1 MKDFKGARAFLLIP
15 VGIARDQDLLDNSK
29 SILLMGE
36 ILSMLNV
43 TGEFFMSNAELAK
56 RLKTTPRTIKRY
68 LILLE
73 NKGLIKRTNVYA
85 DKEKKVLVGRN
96 ITAGDTLGTYMSLGW
111 GQARHEGG
119 DTDVTRVVTPTSPKY
134 NKLIDQSNRTTN
146 TSSSSKPSSS
156 DNEIKDPFADDSET
170 DDDEEVI
177 TGLIEMFSKEAHV
190 SIPNYQ
196 YNHIKNSLLAM
207 DQSDAIDLMYTVV
220 NKVNQGEVQNPIG
233 YLITSIAS
241 VKDGEQMAPTK
252 PPIEILLPYLREQ
265 IPGCGISD
273 SELNELRRIYP
284 EASFKDVKR
293 VYYEAINKK
302 AMQPISYMV
311 RRLQV
316 LKPTNDPFHLNPQA
330 RYSDKR
336 RIEIGTD
343 WNAKQAK
350 LDQQR
355 ESERQAY
362 DKVHGTG
369 AYDAK
374 QKAITADL
382 KEKFSKLTNK

>member
-1 MKDFKGARAFLLIP
+1 MEEFKGAKAFLMIP

-85 DKEKKVLVGRN
+85 DKEKKVVVGRK

-134 NKLIDQSNRTTN
+134 NKLIDQSNRSSN

-156 DNEIKDPFADDSET
+156 NDEIKDPFAGAGEV

-196 YNHIKNSLLAM
+196 YNHIKTSLLAM
-207 DQSDAIDLMYTVV
+207 DKSEAIDLMYTVV
-220 NKVNQGEVQNPIG
+220 NKVNRGEVQNPIG

-241 VKDGEQMAPTK
+241 VKGGE
-252 PPIEILLPYLREQ
+252 
-265 IPGCGISD
+265 
-273 SELNELRRIYP
+273 
-284 EASFKDVKR
+284 
-293 VYYEAINKK
+293 
-302 AMQPISYMV
+302 
-311 RRLQV
+311 
-316 LKPTNDPFHLNPQA
+316 
-330 RYSDKR
+330 
-336 RIEIGTD
+336 
-343 WNAKQAK
+343 
-350 LDQQR
+350 
-355 ESERQAY
+355 
-362 DKVHGTG
+362 
-369 AYDAK
+369 
-374 QKAITADL
+374 
-382 KEKFSKLTNK
+382 

>member
-1 MKDFKGARAFLLIP
+1 MKDFKGARAFLMIP

-85 DKEKKVLVGRN
+85 DKEKKVVVGRK

-111 GQARHEGG
+111 GQTCHEGG

-134 NKLIDQSNRTTN
+134 NKLIDQSNRTSN

-156 DNEIKDPFADDSET
+156 DDEIKDPFSSAGEV

-196 YNHIKNSLLAM
+196 YNHIKSNLLAM
-207 DQSDAIDLMYTVV
+207 DKSDAIDLMYTVV
-220 NKVNQGEVQNPIG
+220 NKVNRGEVQNPIG

-241 VKDGEQMAPTK
+241 VKGGE
-252 PPIEILLPYLREQ
+252 
-265 IPGCGISD
+265 
-273 SELNELRRIYP
+273 
-284 EASFKDVKR
+284 
-293 VYYEAINKK
+293 
-302 AMQPISYMV
+302 
-311 RRLQV
+311 
-316 LKPTNDPFHLNPQA
+316 
-330 RYSDKR
+330 
-336 RIEIGTD
+336 
-343 WNAKQAK
+343 
-350 LDQQR
+350 
-355 ESERQAY
+355 
-362 DKVHGTG
+362 
-369 AYDAK
+369 
-374 QKAITADL
+374 
-382 KEKFSKLTNK
+382 

>member
-1 MKDFKGARAFLLIP
+1 MDKEFKGARAFLMIP

-85 DKEKKVLVGRN
+85 DKEKKVVVGRK

-111 GQARHEGG
+111 GQTRHEGG

-134 NKLIDQSNRTTN
+134 NKLIDQSNRSSN

-156 DNEIKDPFADDSET
+156 NNEIKDPFADDSEA

-177 TGLIEMFSKEAHV
+177 TGLIKMFSNEAHV

-220 NKVNQGEVQNPIG
+220 NKVSQGEVQNPIG

-241 VKDGEQMAPTK
+241 VNASVKGGE
-252 PPIEILLPYLREQ
+252 
-265 IPGCGISD
+265 
-273 SELNELRRIYP
+273 
-284 EASFKDVKR
+284 
-293 VYYEAINKK
+293 
-302 AMQPISYMV
+302 
-311 RRLQV
+311 
-316 LKPTNDPFHLNPQA
+316 
-330 RYSDKR
+330 
-336 RIEIGTD
+336 
-343 WNAKQAK
+343 
-350 LDQQR
+350 
-355 ESERQAY
+355 
-362 DKVHGTG
+362 
-369 AYDAK
+369 
-374 QKAITADL
+374 
-382 KEKFSKLTNK
+382 

>member
-1 MKDFKGARAFLLIP
+1 MEEFKGAKAFLMIP

-85 DKEKKVLVGRN
+85 DKEKKVVVGRK

-134 NKLIDQSNRTTN
+134 NKLIDQSNRSSN

-156 DNEIKDPFADDSET
+156 NDEIKDPFANDSEA

-196 YNHIKNSLLAM
+196 YNHIKSNLLTM

-241 VKDGEQMAPTK
+241 VKG
-252 PPIEILLPYLREQ
+252 R
-265 IPGCGISD
+265 
-273 SELNELRRIYP
+273 
-284 EASFKDVKR
+284 
-293 VYYEAINKK
+293 
-302 AMQPISYMV
+302 
-311 RRLQV
+311 
-316 LKPTNDPFHLNPQA
+316 
-330 RYSDKR
+330 
-336 RIEIGTD
+336 
-343 WNAKQAK
+343 
-350 LDQQR
+350 
-355 ESERQAY
+355 
-362 DKVHGTG
+362 
-369 AYDAK
+369 
-374 QKAITADL
+374 
-382 KEKFSKLTNK
+382 

>member
-1 MKDFKGARAFLLIP
+1 MEEFKGAKAFLMIP

-85 DKEKKVLVGRN
+85 DKEKKVVVGRK
-96 ITAGDTLGTYMSLGW
+96 ITAGATLGTYMSLGW
-111 GQARHEGG
+111 GQARPEGR

-134 NKLIDQSNRTTN
+134 NKIIDQSNRTSN
-146 TSSSSKPSSS
+146 TSSSKPSSS
-156 DNEIKDPFADDSET
+156 KDELKDPFDGAGEV

-196 YNHIKNSLLAM
+196 YHHIKGNLLAM

-220 NKVNQGEVQNPIG
+220 NKVNRGEVQNPIG

-241 VKDGEQMAPTK
+241 VKGGE
-252 PPIEILLPYLREQ
+252 
-265 IPGCGISD
+265 
-273 SELNELRRIYP
+273 
-284 EASFKDVKR
+284 
-293 VYYEAINKK
+293 
-302 AMQPISYMV
+302 
-311 RRLQV
+311 
-316 LKPTNDPFHLNPQA
+316 
-330 RYSDKR
+330 
-336 RIEIGTD
+336 
-343 WNAKQAK
+343 
-350 LDQQR
+350 
-355 ESERQAY
+355 
-362 DKVHGTG
+362 
-369 AYDAK
+369 
-374 QKAITADL
+374 
-382 KEKFSKLTNK
+382 

>member
-1 MKDFKGARAFLLIP
+1 MEEFKGAKAFLMIP

-85 DKEKKVLVGRN
+85 DKEKKVVVGRK

-134 NKLIDQSNRTTN
+134 NKLIDQSNRSSN

-156 DNEIKDPFADDSET
+156 NDEIKDPFAGAGEV

-196 YNHIKNSLLAM
+196 YNHIKTSLLAM
-207 DQSDAIDLMYTVV
+207 DKSDAIDLMYTVV
-220 NKVNQGEVQNPIG
+220 NKVNRGEVQNPIG

-241 VKDGEQMAPTK
+241 VKGGE
-252 PPIEILLPYLREQ
+252 
-265 IPGCGISD
+265 
-273 SELNELRRIYP
+273 
-284 EASFKDVKR
+284 
-293 VYYEAINKK
+293 
-302 AMQPISYMV
+302 
-311 RRLQV
+311 
-316 LKPTNDPFHLNPQA
+316 
-330 RYSDKR
+330 
-336 RIEIGTD
+336 
-343 WNAKQAK
+343 
-350 LDQQR
+350 
-355 ESERQAY
+355 
-362 DKVHGTG
+362 
-369 AYDAK
+369 
-374 QKAITADL
+374 
-382 KEKFSKLTNK
+382 

>member
-1 MKDFKGARAFLLIP
+1 MEEFKGAKAFLMIP

-85 DKEKKVLVGRN
+85 DKEKKVVVGRK

-119 DTDVTRVVTPTSPKY
+119 DTDVTRVVTPTSLKH

-156 DNEIKDPFADDSET
+156 NDEIKDPFAGAGEV

-196 YNHIKNSLLAM
+196 YNHIKTSLLAM
-207 DQSDAIDLMYTVV
+207 DKSDAIDLMYTVV
-220 NKVNQGEVQNPIG
+220 NKVNRGEVQNPIG

-241 VKDGEQMAPTK
+241 VKGGE
-252 PPIEILLPYLREQ
+252 
-265 IPGCGISD
+265 
-273 SELNELRRIYP
+273 
-284 EASFKDVKR
+284 
-293 VYYEAINKK
+293 
-302 AMQPISYMV
+302 
-311 RRLQV
+311 
-316 LKPTNDPFHLNPQA
+316 
-330 RYSDKR
+330 
-336 RIEIGTD
+336 
-343 WNAKQAK
+343 
-350 LDQQR
+350 
-355 ESERQAY
+355 
-362 DKVHGTG
+362 
-369 AYDAK
+369 
-374 QKAITADL
+374 
-382 KEKFSKLTNK
+382 

>member
-1 MKDFKGARAFLLIP
+1 MEEFKGAKAFLMIP

-85 DKEKKVLVGRN
+85 DKEKKVVVGRK
-96 ITAGDTLGTYMSLGW
+96 ITAGATLGTYMSLGW

-134 NKLIDQSNRTTN
+134 NKIIDRSNRTSN

-156 DNEIKDPFADDSET
+156 NDEIKDPFAGAGEA

-196 YNHIKNSLLAM
+196 YNHIKSNLLAM
-207 DQSDAIDLMYTVV
+207 DQSDAIDLMYTVI
-220 NKVNQGEVQNPIG
+220 NKVNRGEVQNPIG

-241 VKDGEQMAPTK
+241 VKG
-252 PPIEILLPYLREQ
+252 R
-265 IPGCGISD
+265 
-273 SELNELRRIYP
+273 
-284 EASFKDVKR
+284 
-293 VYYEAINKK
+293 
-302 AMQPISYMV
+302 
-311 RRLQV
+311 
-316 LKPTNDPFHLNPQA
+316 
-330 RYSDKR
+330 
-336 RIEIGTD
+336 
-343 WNAKQAK
+343 
-350 LDQQR
+350 
-355 ESERQAY
+355 
-362 DKVHGTG
+362 
-369 AYDAK
+369 
-374 QKAITADL
+374 
-382 KEKFSKLTNK
+382 

>member
-1 MKDFKGARAFLLIP
+1 MEEFKGAKAFLMIP

-85 DKEKKVLVGRN
+85 DKEEKVVVGRK

-111 GQARHEGG
+111 GQARPEGG

-134 NKLIDQSNRTTN
+134 NKIIDQSNRTSN
-146 TSSSSKPSSS
+146 TSSSKPSSS
-156 DNEIKDPFADDSET
+156 KDELKDPFSGAAEV

-196 YNHIKNSLLAM
+196 YNHIKSNLLTM

-220 NKVNQGEVQNPIG
+220 NKVNRGEVQNPIG

-241 VKDGEQMAPTK
+241 VKGGE
-252 PPIEILLPYLREQ
+252 
-265 IPGCGISD
+265 
-273 SELNELRRIYP
+273 
-284 EASFKDVKR
+284 
-293 VYYEAINKK
+293 
-302 AMQPISYMV
+302 
-311 RRLQV
+311 
-316 LKPTNDPFHLNPQA
+316 
-330 RYSDKR
+330 
-336 RIEIGTD
+336 
-343 WNAKQAK
+343 
-350 LDQQR
+350 
-355 ESERQAY
+355 
-362 DKVHGTG
+362 
-369 AYDAK
+369 
-374 QKAITADL
+374 
-382 KEKFSKLTNK
+382 

>member
-1 MKDFKGARAFLLIP
+1 MEEFKGAKAFLMIP

-85 DKEKKVLVGRN
+85 DKEKKVVVGRK

-134 NKLIDQSNRTTN
+134 NKLIDQSNRSSN

-156 DNEIKDPFADDSET
+156 NDEIKDPFAGAGEV

-196 YNHIKNSLLAM
+196 YNHIKSNLLTM

-220 NKVNQGEVQNPIG
+220 NKVNRGEVQNPIG

-241 VKDGEQMAPTK
+241 VKG
-252 PPIEILLPYLREQ
+252 R
-265 IPGCGISD
+265 
-273 SELNELRRIYP
+273 
-284 EASFKDVKR
+284 
-293 VYYEAINKK
+293 
-302 AMQPISYMV
+302 
-311 RRLQV
+311 
-316 LKPTNDPFHLNPQA
+316 
-330 RYSDKR
+330 
-336 RIEIGTD
+336 
-343 WNAKQAK
+343 
-350 LDQQR
+350 
-355 ESERQAY
+355 
-362 DKVHGTG
+362 
-369 AYDAK
+369 
-374 QKAITADL
+374 
-382 KEKFSKLTNK
+382 

>member
-1 MKDFKGARAFLLIP
+1 MDQFKGAKAFLMIP

-85 DKEKKVLVGRN
+85 DKEQKVVVGRK

-134 NKLIDQSNRTTN
+134 NKIIDQSNRSSN

-156 DNEIKDPFADDSET
+156 KDELKDPFADDSEV

-196 YNHIKNSLLAM
+196 YNHIKSNLLAM

-220 NKVNQGEVQNPIG
+220 NKVNRGEVQNPIG
-233 YLITSIAS
+233 YLITSITS
-241 VKDGEQMAPTK
+241 VKGGD
-252 PPIEILLPYLREQ
+252 
-265 IPGCGISD
+265 
-273 SELNELRRIYP
+273 
-284 EASFKDVKR
+284 
-293 VYYEAINKK
+293 
-302 AMQPISYMV
+302 
-311 RRLQV
+311 
-316 LKPTNDPFHLNPQA
+316 
-330 RYSDKR
+330 
-336 RIEIGTD
+336 
-343 WNAKQAK
+343 
-350 LDQQR
+350 
-355 ESERQAY
+355 
-362 DKVHGTG
+362 
-369 AYDAK
+369 
-374 QKAITADL
+374 
-382 KEKFSKLTNK
+382 

>member
-1 MKDFKGARAFLLIP
+1 MEEFKGAKAFLMIP

-56 RLKTTPRTIKRY
+56 RLKTTPRSIKRY

-85 DKEKKVLVGRN
+85 DKEKKVVVGRK

-134 NKLIDQSNRTTN
+134 NKIIDQSNRTSN
-146 TSSSSKPSSS
+146 TSSSKPSSS
-156 DNEIKDPFADDSET
+156 KDEIKDPFAGAGEV

-177 TGLIEMFSKEAHV
+177 TGLIEMFSKEAHI

-196 YNHIKNSLLAM
+196 YNHIKSNLLTM

-220 NKVNQGEVQNPIG
+220 NKVNRGEVQNPIG

-241 VKDGEQMAPTK
+241 VKG
-252 PPIEILLPYLREQ
+252 R
-265 IPGCGISD
+265 
-273 SELNELRRIYP
+273 
-284 EASFKDVKR
+284 
-293 VYYEAINKK
+293 
-302 AMQPISYMV
+302 
-311 RRLQV
+311 
-316 LKPTNDPFHLNPQA
+316 
-330 RYSDKR
+330 
-336 RIEIGTD
+336 
-343 WNAKQAK
+343 
-350 LDQQR
+350 
-355 ESERQAY
+355 
-362 DKVHGTG
+362 
-369 AYDAK
+369 
-374 QKAITADL
+374 
-382 KEKFSKLTNK
+382 